1 MRLGAARLE
10 TKRFDIL
17 LRAHSTSIGGR
28 RLGSG
33 ALLLLLR
40 LLPVL
45 LAPLLLA
52 LLLVLRHRRVVQP
65 HAAELHRHAKLL
77 DQLLPRLVRRQV
89 DGAEAGVGGRQRGGR
104 LARVAVQRE
113 EVLAPC
119 ETQQSATGHIAL
131 WHCENDKQVAKVHV
145 LAPLKPSSC
154 AKPPAGVC
162 LLPVANCSTSSLS
175 SVSNTSSTAS
185 QNQRTTRERFL
196 KPPPYSVCA
205 FQSSVSMVGSP
216 ATSSWSSIGVVMAR
230 REWKTSTGMIVCKP
244 VRNAAVCSSIPPNS
258 RRSTRHWM

>member
-1 MRLGAARLE
+1 MRSLE

-45 LAPLLLA
+45 LGPLLLA

-119 ETQQSATGHIAL
+119 ETQQSAMGHIVV
-131 WHCENDKQVAKVHV
+131 WHCENDKQVAKVHM
-145 LAPLKPSSC
+145 
-154 AKPPAGVC
+154 
-162 LLPVANCSTSSLS
+162 CSH
-175 SVSNTSSTAS
+175 
-185 QNQRTTRERFL
+185 R
-196 KPPPYSVCA
+196 
-205 FQSSVSMVGSP
+205 
-216 ATSSWSSIGVVMAR
+216 
-230 REWKTSTGMIVCKP
+230 
-244 VRNAAVCSSIPPNS
+244 
-258 RRSTRHWM
+258 